1 MPFDGEDRT
10 IDEVLAR
17 VRGPEREERLSA
29 YEALFTALEPQ
40 TPVLAHVYDSL
51 VADRL
56 VLDRVRGYKD
66 PREPRDLDNELPSAA
81 VDVLLAAVERHHH
94 LAHRWFRHKA
104 KLLGLEKLSL
114 GDQYAPLGSTRAV
127 AYEDATSLVARRST
141 TSRRASATSRA
152 ASTATTASTPSR
164 ARASAGA
171 RSAPR
176 SPRTRCRTSC

>member
-1 MPFDGEDRT
+1 M
-10 IDEVLAR
+10 
-17 VRGPEREERLSA
+17 
-29 YEALFTALEPQ
+29 
-40 TPVLAHVYDSL
+40 LAHIYDSL

-56 VLDRVRGYKD
+56 VLDRVRGYKG
-66 PREPRDLDNELPSAA
+66 PREPRDLDNELPSEA
-81 VDVLLAAVERHHH
+81 VDVLLAAVERHHQ

-127 AYEDATSLVARRST
+127 AYEDATVARGHARST
-141 TSRRASATSRA
+141 TSRRASAPSRT
-152 ASTATTASTPSR
+152 ASTATTASMPSR

-171 RSAPR
+171 RSAPP